1 MGVVSMSGRGFRS
14 AASQV
19 LFSGCDFLTS
29 GWKSRDSVPK
39 LVEDYLG
46 GKLKVDE
53 FVSHNFSLES
63 INEAFTVMHEGKR

>member
-1 MGVVSMSGRGFRS
+1 MGVVSDQLHLRYCLVG
-14 AASQV
+14 V
-19 LFSGCDFLTS
+19 VFLSS